1 MHPMQLA
8 PSVQTLPVRFVG
20 SGSEYF
26 RIWIVNLLLTLV
38 TLGLYLPF
46 ARVRRLRYFYGSTE
60 VAGRP
65 LSFHGNPWKMFR
77 GFVLVG
83 ALLVTYGVA
92 SRSSSLAAG
101 VAALAVWA
109 LWPALWRS
117 SMRFRLA
124 NTGWSGLR
132 GGFSGSTGGAY
143 QAFWP
148 FVLPG
153 VVLVGV
159 GMTEEIVGPEAVTAS
174 VFGGLGLLALLA
186 PLGLWSLRRYQHQHY
201 AFGDEQS
208 RFNVTAWA
216 VYRVVLRALPV
227 LLLAGL
233 ALSVVAGAIGGL
245 VWALS
250 SSDGLGAR
258 RRDTFMSLL
267 PVLVMAVGFVGFQAT
282 LRPYFTAR
290 FQNLF
295 WNGTRSQR
303 LRVVSRLRARTLVS
317 LSLKNWL
324 LVLLTLG
331 LYLPFAAV
339 AMARLQLESISLL
352 SKVSPDELAAG
363 ARTGAEAAAG
373 DAAGDL
379 MGVDLGL

>member
-1 MHPMQLA
+1 MLPMQLA

-363 ARTGAEAAAG
+363 ARRGAEAAAG

>member
-1 MHPMQLA
+1 MLPMQLA

-83 ALLVTYGVA
+83 ALLVAYGLA
-92 SRSSSLAAG
+92 SRTSSLAAG
-101 VAALAVWA
+101 VAALALWA

-132 GGFSGSTGGAY
+132 GGFNGSTGGAY
-143 QAFWP
+143 RTFWP
-148 FVLPG
+148 FVLPS
-153 VVLVGV
+153 VVLMGV
-159 GMTEEIVGPEAVTAS
+159 GMAEGIAGPEAATAS

-208 RFNVTAWA
+208 RFNVTARE
-216 VYRVVLRALPV
+216 VYRVVLRALPL

-245 VWALS
+245 IWWLG
-250 SSDGLGAR
+250 SSDGQGAR
-258 RRDTFMSLL
+258 QRDTFLSLL
-267 PVLVMAVGFVGFQAT
+267 PLLMTAVAFLGFQAT

-290 FQNLF
+290 LQNLF

-303 LRVVSRLRARTLVS
+303 LRVTSQLRARSLVA

-339 AMARLQLESISLL
+339 AVARLQLESITLL

-363 ARTGAEAAAG
+363 ERSGREAAAG

-379 MGVDLGL
+379 LGVDIGL